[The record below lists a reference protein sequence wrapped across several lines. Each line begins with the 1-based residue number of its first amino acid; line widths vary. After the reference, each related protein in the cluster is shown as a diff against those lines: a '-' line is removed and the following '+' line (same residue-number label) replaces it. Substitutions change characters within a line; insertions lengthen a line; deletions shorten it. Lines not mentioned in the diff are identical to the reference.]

1 MAEEEGFNEAQLT
14 YYKTTKDI
22 FPCPPDILPERYAIL
37 RSYPVMEQIEEIM
50 SFKPE
55 NIKLSQKQME
65 KLAPFLGLKLDNPEQ
80 CQARLAHVISNFP
93 YVYSEDSKQLTANF
107 IYCITNL
114 YMFITGAI
122 EKPDSKGN
130 NPYGNPAQIPEP
142 LHWIEHI
149 TNMILK
155 RRDNSTL
162 TPLNLKLLETCP
174 EVYEQHKK
182 IIETFLKKH
191 KHIKVFIVEDED

>member
-1 MAEEEGFNEAQLT
+1 MAEEEGFNENQLT
-14 YYKTTKDI
+14 YYPSTKDK
-22 FPCPPDILPERYAIL
+22 FPCPPDILPERYEIL
-37 RSYPVMEQIEEIM
+37 RSYPVIEQIEEIM

-93 YVYSEDSKQLTANF
+93 FFYAKDGKELIANF
-107 IYCITNL
+107 FYCLSEFN
-114 YMFITGAI
+114 MFISDAI

-130 NPYGNPAQIPEP
+130 NPYGNPAEIPEP

-149 TNMILK
+149 KNMIRK
-155 RRDNSTL
+155 RRDNSTM

-182 IIETFLKKH
+182 IIERFLKKRPSF
-191 KHIKVFIVEDED
+191 KVFIVEDE